1 MRALLVLMLGAF
13 VAQTTEYLPIGLLP
27 QIAHSLNVS
36 EARVG
41 GLVTGYAWVAALT
54 AIPLTLATQRLARRR
69 LFMSLLGVMT
79 ATNTLAAFSSSYLVL
94 ATLRVATALTH
105 GVFWSMIAAYAVQ
118 LEPGVSATRA
128 TAIALGGIPL
138 ALVAGV
144 PLATAIGHW
153 VGWQEAFAAYAMLGG
168 IAILLSAR
176 YLPATVDP
184 DIPIKRGLPRDN
196 ASLYWAALTTALA
209 VTTHFIGYT
218 YIVPVLS
225 DVVRLPAARH
235 AAMLMTFGL
244 AGTAGTFA
252 AGWLDQAPK
261 RLAVIAAGGVIISQ
275 GAILLTGSD
284 PIAVWLEMALWGWSI
299 STLIVGLQS
308 WIIAIAPHRANTA
321 SSLYV
326 AAFNMG
332 IGTGALIGGAAL
344 DTRGITSV
352 LKVGV
357 VTGVIAL
364 LSFTLPLR
372 LTRRRM
378 PSR

>member
-27 QIAHSLNVS
+27 QIAHGLDVS

-41 GLVTGYAWVAALT
+41 ALVTGYAWVAAIT

-69 LFMSLLGVMT
+69 LLMSLLGVMT

-118 LEPGVSATRA
+118 LEPDVPATRA

-138 ALVAGV
+138 ALVVGV
-144 PLATAIGHW
+144 PIATAIGHW
-153 VGWQEAFAAYAMLGG
+153 IGWRNAFAAYAVLGG

-176 YLPATVDP
+176 YLPAAVDSNIGIEHGVP
-184 DIPIKRGLPRDN
+184 HGN
-196 ASLYWAALTTALA
+196 ASLYWAALATTLT

-225 DVVRLPAARH
+225 DVVHLPVARH

-244 AGTAGTFA
+244 AGAAGTIV
-252 AGWLDQAPK
+252 AGWLDQPPK
-261 RLAVIAAGGVIISQ
+261 RLSIIAAGGVTASQ

-284 PIAVWLEMALWGWSI
+284 QIAVWLEMALWGWSI

-308 WIIAIAPHRANTA
+308 WAIAIAPHRANTA

-344 DTRGITSV
+344 DADGVASV

-357 VTGVIAL
+357 VTGSIAL
-364 LSFTLPLR
+364 LSFT
-372 LTRRRM
+372 M
-378 PSR
+378 P